1 MNEDESGNE
10 IKTILVGMSGT
21 GKTNI
26 INALTGKPFNT
37 TLFSTTTS
45 TFVDKIMEVNHK
57 KHRVEI
63 WDTAGQ
69 ERYRSLTKMFINDSK
84 IVIFVYDITDKKSF
98 EEVDF
103 WVKTVKEILGDNPI
117 FGLAGN
123 KKDLFQNEQ
132 VEEEEG
138 QKKAEEIGAIF
149 KLTSAK
155 TGVGIND
162 FMQKL
167 LEEYIE
173 KRGPKEEIKNENENT
188 KKIDDNT
195 KSQRL
200 VSCVDYNKQGKKKKK
215 CC

>member
-138 QKKAEEIGAIF
+138 QKKAEGIGAIF

>member
-173 KRGPKEEIKNENENT
+173 KRGPKEEIKNENENA